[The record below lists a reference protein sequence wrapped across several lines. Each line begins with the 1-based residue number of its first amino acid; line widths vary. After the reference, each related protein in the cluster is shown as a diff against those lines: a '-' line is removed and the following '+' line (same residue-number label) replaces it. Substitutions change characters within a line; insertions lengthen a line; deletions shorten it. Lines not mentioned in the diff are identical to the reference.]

1 MLGSPPVRGTAPF
14 GGDDRIELG
23 AQPFLVRAHE
33 GEKSVVDRGSDQLVG
48 ERVAGCRVHGH
59 HLPFRESAPPQ
70 ALMTLWVS
78 VPVLIVILRGF
89 AFSATGIRSVST
101 PFS

>member
-1 MLGSPPVRGTAPF
+1 MQPCALPAQNPVPARDLDCVVAAPLRPRDSVVRPSPLWESAPF

-33 GEKSVVDRGSDQLVG
+33 GEKFVVDRGPDQLVG

-59 HLPFRESAPPQ
+59 HLPFER
-70 ALMTLWVS
+70 ALLV
-78 VPVLIVILRGF
+78 R
-89 AFSATGIRSVST
+89 R
-101 PFS
+101 